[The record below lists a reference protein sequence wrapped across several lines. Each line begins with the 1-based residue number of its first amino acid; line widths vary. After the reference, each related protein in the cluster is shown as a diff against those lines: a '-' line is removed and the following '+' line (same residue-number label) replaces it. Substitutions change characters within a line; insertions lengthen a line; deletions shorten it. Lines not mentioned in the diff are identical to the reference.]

1 MRILVERTGGFAG
14 IKKKA
19 AVDSE
24 ALPAEESAELERLVA
39 AAGILQPAAAAAP
52 QQAAGQ
58 QGADQFQYD
67 LTVESSGGQRTVE
80 LHDPVNPEV
89 KRLLDWVWAHQK

>member
-14 IKKKA
+14 IKKTG

-39 AAGILQPAAAAAP
+39 AAGILQPAAAAP
-52 QQAAGQ
+52 QQATGQ
-58 QGADQFQYD
+58 QGADQFQYN
-67 LTVESSGGQRTVE
+67 LTVESSGGQRTLE

-89 KRLLDWVWAHQK
+89 KRLLDWVWAHNK

>member
-24 ALPAEESAELERLVA
+24 ALPPEQSAELDRLVA
-39 AAGILQPAAAAAP
+39 AAGILNPASAAAP

-58 QGADQFQYD
+58 YYADHFQYTV
-67 LTVESSGGQRTVE
+67 TVESSDGQRTTQ
-80 LHDPVNPEV
+80 LQDPVNPEV
-89 KRLLDWVWAHQK
+89 KRLLDWVWAHKK